1 MKGVVF
7 PTSMRKTVKSKREEL
22 QLIDKTTTTKVK
34 EKTKTFIGNIWT
46 CNQKRKCDCKHN
58 HQAPEKCIGQTTRIH

>member
-7 PTSMRKTVKSKREEL
+7 PTAMRKTVKSKQEEL

-46 CNQKRKCDCKHN
+46 CNQKMNFSFDRL
-58 HQAPEKCIGQTTRIH
+58 PEFIKMFNR